1 MILTNSTVIEFLK
14 LESTDSARI
23 DAIIAWAQARAE
35 LIIGRSLESVERVDY
50 LNGNHSHKI
59 ILPIIPVTE
68 IVSISLDS
76 GRDFTDLIADND
88 YYLDPTMGII
98 HLYSHL
104 TPVGYATV
112 KVVYTAGYTENTLP
126 ADIKMALIECIS
138 WNYKRLI
145 DSALGIS
152 SHNTPD
158 GVSVG
163 YEMVLPLGAQRVFES
178 HRDVRC

>member
-23 DAIIAWAQARAE
+23 DTLIAWAQARAE
-35 LIIGRSLESVERVDY
+35 LIMGRSLESVERTDH
-50 LNGNHSHKI
+50 LKGNHSHKI
-59 ILPIIPVTE
+59 ILPVTPVTD
-68 IVSISLDS
+68 IASISLD
-76 GRDFTDLIADND
+76 GDRDFTESITDDD
-88 YYLDPTMGII
+88 YYLDSASGII
-98 HLYSHL
+98 HLYSDI

-112 KVVYTAGYTENTLP
+112 KVVYTAGYTEDTLP

-138 WNYKRLI
+138 WNMKRLN

-158 GVSVG
+158 GVGVG